1 MVIIDDNASFRS
13 AASAALE
20 GPDFAVVGEAASAAE
35 ALAEIDALRPD
46 IVLIDIRLGEDNGFE
61 LSRRLARLNGDAGPT
76 LILISTQSKE
86 AFADLVAASPAHGFL
101 AKAELSQESLAELIR
116 SL

>member
-1 MVIIDDNASFRS
+1 MLIVDDNASFRA
-13 AASAALE
+13 AASAALD
-20 GPDFAVVGEAASAAE
+20 GPDFAVVGEAATAAE
-35 ALAEIDALRPD
+35 ALAQIDALRPD

-61 LSRRLARLNGDAGPT
+61 LSRRVAHLNGGGGPT

-86 AFADLVAASPAHGFL
+86 AFADLVAASPAHGFV
-101 AKAELSQESLAELIR
+101 AKAELSPESLAELVR